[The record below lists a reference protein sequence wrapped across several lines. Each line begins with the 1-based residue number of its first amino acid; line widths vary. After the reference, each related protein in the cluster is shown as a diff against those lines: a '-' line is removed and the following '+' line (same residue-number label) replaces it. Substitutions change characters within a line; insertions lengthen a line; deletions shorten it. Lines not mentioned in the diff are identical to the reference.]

1 MGDWRAFDWEGSN
14 YLLDRLSVGTNIHSV
29 AMESPVLSPTSR
41 KAPDLIRR
49 QHIVVVIQER
59 TFGRILQSVHPDFL
73 IHRTVSDQARPAHVY
88 HSAIRKFEVD
98 RHDHTELVIHAGL
111 RDIEAKYNV
120 ATWVPVERVVELVA
134 GQGGAVDVFVKEPFC
149 AKNQPRAWGTRYHR
163 PGQVTCTMLM
173 G

>member
-88 HSAIRKFEVD
+88 HSAIREFEVD
-98 RHDHTELVIHAGL
+98 RPHPTARAIPPGL
-111 RDIEAKYNV
+111 RESEPKYNV
-120 ATWVPVERVVELVA
+120 ASGVPVEREVQLVA
-134 GQGGAVDVFVKEPFC
+134 GQGGAVDVFVKEPV
-149 AKNQPRAWGTRYHR
+149 Q
-163 PGQVTCTMLM
+163 TMIAL
-173 G
+173 